1 MSEALDSALLAGDDD
16 VAVDPARSVGAA
28 LRAARESRQLGL
40 ADVAQR
46 LKLGVRQIEALENG
60 DWAVL
65 PGSTFVRGF
74 VRNYARMLGI
84 ESETL
89 LARLDTT
96 LAKPVVSLDIPESAS
111 GSMPAPAAATG
122 RRDRS
127 FVVLGIVLAL
137 LAGVAY
143 LMLPNDLS
151 ALRDKAQGLLDA
163 AARREDKAPA
173 PATAPAKD
181 AAPEPVFPP
190 GQTPQQVMNPQLQA
204 PPQLEPA
211 KADAGAPAAAGALRL
226 AFSGESWVEVRD
238 RDGKVLFS
246 EKRAAGGDQ
255 SLDGAPPLALVIGK
269 ASAVTLTWRGKAV
282 DLAPHTKGEVAR
294 LTLE

>member
-16 VAVDPARSVGAA
+16 VAGDQARSVGAA
-28 LRAARESRQLGL
+28 LRAARESRQLGVG
-40 ADVAQR
+40 DVAQR

-60 DWAVL
+60 DWSGL

-84 ESETL
+84 ESDAL
-89 LARLDTT
+89 LTRLDAT

-127 FVVLGIVLAL
+127 FILLGIVLAL

-151 ALRDKAQGLLDA
+151 ALRDRAQGLLDA
-163 AARREDKAPA
+163 AARRDEKAPVA
-173 PATAPAKD
+173 PTVAKD

-190 GQTPQQVMNPQLQA
+190 GQSPQQVMNPQLQA
-204 PPQLEPA
+204 LPQLESA

-226 AFSGESWVEVRD
+226 AFTGESWVEVRD

-269 ASAVTLTWRGKAV
+269 ASAVTLTWRGKPV